1 MKKEFQIIEELTP
14 AQKSE
19 LDKDIQEL
27 YLNVEN
33 QPGFHSAKRN
43 ESNININLLGQV
55 FLNLTVEFKPS
66 LTGTVN
72 GKIVKIYKYPN
83 KEAYNDAINNPET

>member
-1 MKKEFQIIEELTP
+1 MQKEFQIIEELNP

-33 QPGFHSAKRN
+33 QPGFHSACRN
-43 ESNININLLGQV
+43 KSNVNINLLDQV
-55 FLNLTVEFKPS
+55 FLNLTVEFEPS
-66 LTGTVN
+66 LTGKIN
-72 GKIVKIYKYPN
+72 GKIVKIFRYSS
-83 KEAYNDAINNPET
+83 KEAYNEAVNDSKT